1 MKKLTFLLLSL
12 LMFLFVACESQDSI
26 NKSNSLSVSII
37 TDIDSYSLCMSYVR
51 GITLIPQL
59 EGVTYKEIQYH

>member
-1 MKKLTFLLLSL
+1 MKKLIFLLLSL

-37 TDIDSYSLCMSYVR
+37 TDIDSYSLCMSSVR

-59 EGVTYKEIQYH
+59 EGVTDKEIQYH